1 MSTDYLHGVQVIEL
15 NDGPRPIQVASTSVI
30 GIVGTAPDADAAA
43 FPLNTPTL
51 IAGSRLE
58 AGKLDMTNDGKGT
71 LPQALDAIFDQCGA
85 IVVVVRVPEGASPV
99 ETQSNVIGGVD
110 ATTQQYTGLQAL
122 RAAKSSLGV
131 KPRILIAPGFDHIEA
146 VITEMVSIADK
157 LRAMVYASGP
167 DTSDADAITL
177 RNKFGSKRL
186 YLCDPWVR
194 VWDTASNGEISQP
207 NSARIA
213 GVRAK
218 VDNEQGFWCS
228 ISNKLINGMVGTT
241 RAIDFELGDV
251 ASRANLLNKEHV
263 GTIINEKGYRVWGPR
278 NCSADPKWVYECVAR
293 TADIINDS
301 LLAAH
306 LWAVDMGISG
316 ETYFNEIVEGVNA
329 FLRDLKAKGAIVNGE
344 CWADPELN
352 TPSQIAQGKTYFD
365 FDFTP
370 VYPAESITF
379 RSRMTDK
386 YLEEIF

>member
-1 MSTDYLHGVQVIEL
+1 M
-15 NDGPRPIQVASTSVI
+15 
-30 GIVGTAPDADAAA
+30 
-43 FPLNTPTL
+43 
-51 IAGSRLE
+51 
-58 AGKLDMTNDGKGT
+58 
-71 LPQALDAIFDQCGA
+71 
-85 IVVVVRVPEGASPV
+85 VRVPEGASAA

-110 ATTQQYTGLQAL
+110 AATQQYTGLQAL

-207 NSARIA
+207 NSARVA

-218 VDNEQGFWCS
+218 VDNEQGFWHS
-228 ISNKLINGMVGTT
+228 ISNKLVNGMVGTT
-241 RAIDFELGDV
+241 RNIDFELGDV

-278 NCSADPKWVYECVAR
+278 NCSADPKWIYECVAR

-306 LWAVDMGISG
+306 LWAVDKGVSG
-316 ETYFNEIVEGVNA
+316 ETYFKEVVEGVNA
-329 FLRDLKAKGAIVNGE
+329 FLRHLKAIGAIVNGS